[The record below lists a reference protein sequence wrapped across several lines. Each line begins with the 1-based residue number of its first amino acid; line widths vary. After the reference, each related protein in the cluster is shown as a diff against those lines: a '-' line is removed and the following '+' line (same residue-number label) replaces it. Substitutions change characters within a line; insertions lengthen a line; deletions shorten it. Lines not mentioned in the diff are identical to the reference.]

1 MSDLI
6 DELPID
12 NSPITYEEEAR
23 ISPLVSAE
31 EDKGNFYTSNKK
43 YLIAIGLFL
52 LLSLPFVDA
61 LFHRIAPNK
70 YLAASLK
77 TFIFAILLYIVSKM
91 I

>member
-31 EDKGNFYTSNKK
+31 DKGNFYTSNKK
-43 YLIAIGLFL
+43 YLIAVGLFL

-61 LFHRIAPNK
+61 LFHKIAPNK
-70 YLAASLK
+70 YLVAALK
-77 TFIFAILLYIVSKM
+77 TAIFAILLYIVSKM